1 MKNQEIKSN
10 MKNIRNRI
18 ILNNLSEKQKEGLM
32 KSGIIGGGLVS
43 GLFMFY
49 SMKDP
54 ETIPGL
60 LPDATMVNDL
70 HESSTDEFS
79 NSIEI
84 MSSKPV
90 TEISDQNLPFGE
102 AFKMAREICGAG
114 GWFIWKGNIYN
125 TYYKEEWQALS
136 QDERND
142 YLASVE
148 INNIHSDKE
157 QHITDTIKDDS
168 QKEIIASDD
177 DLNVDNELVSKVQEN
192 EFSVD
197 LRAYNVLKTDTDEN
211 LSAKSNELI
220 NAEIIT
226 LDDDTDIIENGYF
239 ELPDDLE
246 ITSISEE
253 ESSMIDNLTFD
264 SSELTSFPWETSET
278 AAENEI
284 LTTEIENIPVDLIED
299 SNEQIADNAGNN
311 TSHIISNP
319 EEIKEYPWG
328 EPMENSDQ
336 NTEISNSET
345 IIQEVEEKMVQN
357 QTEKLHEIEEYPW
370 GEKIEANENAKIIM
384 NENEVSNLDE
394 ENIGVILP
402 EEPETNYLSQLP
414 PSFNE
419 ITEFPWGEIVP
430 HSQVDPY
437 TSPENDL
444 FKNPTNQLPSFLD
457 DNE

>member
-1 MKNQEIKSN
+1 MENKEIKSK
-10 MKNIRNRI
+10 MKSIRNRI

-60 LPDATMVNDL
+60 LTDATTVNNLD
-70 HESSTDEFS
+70 ESSTDEIS

-102 AFKMAREICGAG
+102 AFKIAREICGSG

-142 YLASVE
+142 YLASLE
-148 INNIHSDKE
+148 IKNIQNDKE
-157 QHITDTIKDDS
+157 QNFTDAFNADS
-168 QKEIIASDD
+168 QKEVIASDD
-177 DLNVDNELVSKVQEN
+177 DLKKDNESDSNVLEN
-192 EFSVD
+192 EFSID
-197 LRAYNVLKTDTDEN
+197 LKASNELKTDTDEN
-211 LSAKSNELI
+211 LSAKSNDLI

-246 ITSISEE
+246 ITTISDE

-278 AAENEI
+278 AADNKI
-284 LTTEIENIPVDLIED
+284 LTNEIENISDDLVED
-299 SNEQIADNAGNN
+299 SNEQIADNAGNLDD
-311 TSHIISNP
+311 
-319 EEIKEYPWG
+319 EYPWG

-336 NTEISNSET
+336 NTEINNSET
-345 IIQEVEEKMVQN
+345 IIQEVDEKMVQN
-357 QTEKLHEIEEYPW
+357 QSETLHELEEYPW
-370 GEKIEANENAKIIM
+370 GEKIEVNETVSNAQIIM
-384 NENEVSNLDE
+384 NDNEVINLEE

-402 EEPETNYLSQLP
+402 EEPETNSLSQLP

-419 ITEFPWGEIVP
+419 ITEFPWGETVP
-430 HSQVDPY
+430 HSQGDPY

-444 FKNPTNQLPSFLD
+444 FENPTNQLPSLLD